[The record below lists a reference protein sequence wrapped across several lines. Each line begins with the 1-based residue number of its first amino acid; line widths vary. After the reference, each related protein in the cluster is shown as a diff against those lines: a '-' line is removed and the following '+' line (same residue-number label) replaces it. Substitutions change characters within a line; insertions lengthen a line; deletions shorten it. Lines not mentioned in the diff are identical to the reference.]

1 MASIL
6 IVEDDIEIAQ
16 MIEFILR
23 KEGFQPIHISSTCKE
38 ALEHIKKHYDTYIL
52 DVNLPDG
59 TGYDIAKVIRTK
71 SKAPILYVS
80 AKVTDE
86 DKLKGFNH
94 GADDYITKPFN
105 PLLLAARVKANAE
118 RYVRDYRNIDFYF
131 DEKKAELIIN
141 NKTHYLSGNQYLL
154 MQYLYENQNKV
165 LTREEIYEAVWNNRY
180 IDDITVMVHISKL
193 REKIEEDPTNPKRL
207 LTVRKVGYILKVGLK
222 DE

>member
-180 IDDITVMVHISKL
+180 IDDNTVMVHISKL